1 MPKGIFSA
9 ALSGLASLS
18 LFTLVLF
25 VTLKTAPPASGLGG
39 AGVSLDSGIT
49 LPAADIAQQKQLL
62 LEYLTAGRGNDVR
75 RALRVIEENNRG
87 AATRQAIE
95 ADFRRREYFADV
107 GAPQFTA
114 RNCVRGDAGMR
125 CDVSGVVH
133 YPEGGRAFRDF
144 TAQFIKTPKGW
155 RMRGC
160 IIAPNLKQ

>member
-9 ALSGLASLS
+9 ALSGLVSLS

-25 VTLKTAPPASGLGG
+25 VTLKTTPPASGLGG
-39 AGVSLDSGIT
+39 AGVSLDSGISLSET
-49 LPAADIAQQKQLL
+49 DTAQQKQLL

-75 RALRVIEENNRG
+75 GALRMIEENNRS

-95 ADFRRREYFADV
+95 ADFQRREWFADV

-114 RNCVRGDAGMR
+114 RNCADGIGGLR

-155 RMRGC
+155 RMREF
-160 IIAPNLKQ
+160 IIAPELKP